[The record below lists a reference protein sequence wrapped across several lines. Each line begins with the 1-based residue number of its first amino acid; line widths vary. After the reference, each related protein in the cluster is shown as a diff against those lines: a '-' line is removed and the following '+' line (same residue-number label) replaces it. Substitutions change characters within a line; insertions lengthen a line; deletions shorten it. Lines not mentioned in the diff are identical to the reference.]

1 MFARFNGLPSSLLDD
16 FWRLQQEVDQL
27 LGDGLSSPGGIR
39 SLPRGS
45 YPAINVVQTPQDV
58 QVYLFAPGIDPK
70 KLDVSIQQGLLT
82 IAGDRTIPIDDS
94 ATYYRQERYSGE
106 FRRAISLGEDID
118 AERVEARYRDGIV
131 QITLHRRA
139 SAQPRQIEIH

>member
-1 MFARFNGLPSSLLDD
+1 MPVG
-16 FWRLQQEVDQL
+16 
-27 LGDGLSSPGGIR
+27 
-39 SLPRGS
+39 
-45 YPAINVVQTPQDV
+45 PA
-58 QVYLFAPGIDPK
+58 
-70 KLDVSIQQGLLT
+70 
-82 IAGDRTIPIDDS
+82 AGTTDDS